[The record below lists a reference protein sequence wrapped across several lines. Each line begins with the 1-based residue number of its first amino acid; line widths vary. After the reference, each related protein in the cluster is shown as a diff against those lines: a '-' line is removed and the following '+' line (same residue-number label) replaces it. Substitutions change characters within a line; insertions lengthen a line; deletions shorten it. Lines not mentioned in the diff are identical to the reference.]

1 MEAEDA
7 TMKMLR
13 EIDVY
18 QMYAALNTLCGVDT
32 PSLNV
37 LAQQSNAAAL
47 ATMHRFIV
55 GTTRGCCTAEI
66 QQLMQRMYQRF
77 KLLPVLLGC
86 AGPLL
91 HQLQQ
96 QQPILQQTAAKMEVV
111 SNTCEALALALH
123 MSASMA
129 FPEAAGEKTAVK
141 QQLVQRIE
149 AAGATP
155 LQVGVFMIAANCQFQ
170 ITSVVCSKL

>member
-13 EIDVY
+13 ELDVE
-18 QMYAALNTLCGVDT
+18 QMFAALNTLCGVDT

-47 ATMHRFIV
+47 ATMHKFIV
-55 GTTRGCCTAEI
+55 GTTRGCCSAEI
-66 QQLMQRMYQRF
+66 QQVIQRMYQRF

-86 AGPLL
+86 AGPVLL
-91 HQLQQ
+91 QLLQQ
-96 QQPILQQTAAKMEVV
+96 QPVLQQTAAKMGVV

-123 MSASMA
+123 MGASMA

-141 QQLVQRIE
+141 QQLVQRIV

-155 LQVGVFMIAANCQFQ
+155 HIIGGTC
-170 ITSVVCSKL
+170 